1 MESNKLKMSYS
12 LGLVDDIKKLDEKT
26 KEELLFQMLS
36 EMSNDKNS
44 STFREGVTLGVLGI
58 KQSTKKLGY
67 DSDDEPTEVKP
78 KNLTIDSIKKFDGS
92 GNFSDFTWKRH
103 KKYQDDNVKMV
114 VSGFLDGKLMF
125 LVTFNYNSLPF
136 IQEINRQLQKQLPKG
151 DELNRYV
158 RSVKFSYKHF
168 KDSDTFKIEFL
179 SPIINEYEFKFTKP
193 FFKILKINESIK

>member
-12 LGLVDDIKKLDEKT
+12 LGLVEDIRNLDEKT
-26 KEELLFQMLS
+26 KEELLLQMLND
-36 EMSNDKNS
+36 MSNDKNS
-44 STFREGVTLGVLGI
+44 STFREGVTLGVLGV

-78 KNLTIDSIKKFDGS
+78 KNLTIESNRKFDGS

-103 KKYQDDNVKMV
+103 KKYQEDNVKMV
-114 VSGFLDGKLMF
+114 VSGFLEGKLMF
-125 LVTFNYNSLPF
+125 LITFNYNSETF
-136 IQEINRQLQKQLPKG
+136 VQEIDRQLQRQLPNG

-158 RSVKFSYKHF
+158 RSVKFTYKHF
-168 KDSDTFKIEFL
+168 KDSDTFKIKFL

-193 FFKILKINESIK
+193 FFKILKTNEYIK